1 MQSMTLTGS
10 NTIPNDGMRKFLDDF
25 AINGIPRFMLIGKG
39 GKVTDQNVDRPS
51 TLINKC
57 L

>member
-1 MQSMTLTGS
+1 MKWEQY
-10 NTIPNDGMRKFLDDF
+10 NIPNDGIRKFLDDF

-39 GKVTDQNVDRPS
+39 GKVTDMNVDRSS
-51 TLINKC
+51 TLINKR